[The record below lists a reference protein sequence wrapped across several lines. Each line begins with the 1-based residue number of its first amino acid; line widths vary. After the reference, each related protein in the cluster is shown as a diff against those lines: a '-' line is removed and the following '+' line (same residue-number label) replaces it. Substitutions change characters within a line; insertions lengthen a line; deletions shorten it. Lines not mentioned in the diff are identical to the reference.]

1 MSKHRY
7 SIGDKVLV
15 SRDET
20 GENHE
25 LGNVVDS
32 YELIIGNEHRPTI
45 VVEFEDGERKYVTA
59 TTPNVLPVEPDE
71 NESEEPAED
80 DLESAAAQTADPEA
94 NGRGRITAE
103 DDELG
108 SP

>member
-59 TTPNVLPVEPDE
+59 TTPNVLPVESDE
-71 NESEEPAED
+71 GESEEPAED
-80 DLESAAAQTADPEA
+80 DLESAQTADPEE
-94 NGRGRITAE
+94 NGGGRITAE